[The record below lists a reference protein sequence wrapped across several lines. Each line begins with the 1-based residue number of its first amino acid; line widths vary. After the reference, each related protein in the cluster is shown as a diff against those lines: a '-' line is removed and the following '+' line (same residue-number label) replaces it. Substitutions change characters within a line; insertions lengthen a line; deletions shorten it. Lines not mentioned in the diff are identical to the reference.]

1 MMDVEQSTNFWR
13 ENAKRRYTDIRQ
25 VQATK
30 LLPIQQFLAEHNY
43 DKLEGSLIAAGQL
56 HDPVQDSAVYL
67 EKRLNYVML
76 LDQLQCHQML
86 EIGFNWGYSASLLLE
101 SAPASVLHS
110 IDIGWHWYT
119 PPTGDL
125 LAGIYPGRFRYTW
138 QDSRQALLAEV
149 AAGHRYDMIS
159 VDGAHDYPI
168 ARSDI
173 VLSVE
178 LLKEGGLLMIDD
190 TDGPAVGAAVL
201 ATVAG
206 HPDFVELTPGNF
218 GLFDFG
224 KSEIPCF
231 EQRYFLK
238 RAQLRTGYTAEPAQ
252 VLAPDVPAAEPVAT
266 APVAISPS
274 PVATPP
280 SLVRR
285 AIGKFRRI
293 SGL

>member
-1 MMDVEQSTNFWR
+1 MADVELSTSFWR
-13 ENAKRRYTDIRQ
+13 ENAKRRYKDIRQ
-25 VQATK
+25 IQAGK
-30 LLPIQQFLAEHNY
+30 LLPIQQFLARHNY

-56 HDPVQDSAVYL
+56 HDPAQDSSVYL

-76 LDQLQCHQML
+76 LDQLQCHEML

-101 SAPASVLHS
+101 SAPASTLHS

-125 LAGIYPGRFRYTW
+125 IAGIYPGRFRYTW

-149 AAGHRYDMIS
+149 ADGHRYDMIS

-173 VLSVE
+173 LLSVE
-178 LLKEGGLLMIDD
+178 LLKEGGLLMVDD

-206 HPDFVELTPGNF
+206 HPDFVELTPANF

-238 RAQLRTGYTAEPAQ
+238 RAQLRTGYTAALANATAHPPVVAQ
-252 VLAPDVPAAEPVAT
+252 PAAPMVR
-266 APVAISPS
+266 
-274 PVATPP
+274 PP
-280 SLVRR
+280 SLWRR